1 MDLKGILDF
10 FILSFITSFCAFS
23 PLIVPLTVFILSW
36 FWSSKFILS
45 VSLVYCYWLYFDR
58 RTDSHG
64 GRWSD
69 WLRRCSIW
77 THWTQ
82 YFPLTLIKSTDLD
95 PNRNYIFG
103 YHPHGVAAIG
113 ALGNFGTD
121 ATHFSSLFPGIRPHL
136 MLLKMQFFNP
146 FTRDLLLG
154 LGACCVSRNSC
165 EYLLSGKCG
174 QGNALVIIIGG
185 RREVWL
191 TRNNTMILYLK
202 SRKGFIQL
210 ALKYGASIVPVI
222 SFGENELYERRTF
235 FGLIP
240 NGIPWGLLFMGYIP
254 FRRQVVTVVGKPI
267 HVVQTDNPTPSDIE
281 QLHQDYLQAVEQLF
295 VENKDK
301 YKLGH
306 LNQYPIKDAAKL
318 WVRTT
323 SNGDIIVSILNII
336 ALFKSSDWYFRQ
348 TVIRVCSFSNF
359 IHFGCF
365 LYHHYFVQPHHIAFV
380 ILYCGAISI
389 TLLSGLGWGLN
400 WDRILK
406 RKTQQFDQLQLTTEP
421 SDPLNTT

>member
-254 FRRQVVTVVGKPI
+254 FRRQVVTVVFI
-267 HVVQTDNPTPSDIE
+267 
-281 QLHQDYLQAVEQLF
+281 YLF
-295 VENKDK
+295 VPVGTVKVFGGNISDK
-301 YKLGH
+301 STR
-306 LNQYPIKDAAKL
+306 DAAKL
-318 WVRTT
+318 WVLTT

-348 TVIRVCSFSNF
+348 AVIRVCSFSNF

-380 ILYCGAISI
+380 ILYWGAISI

>member
-1 MDLKGILDF
+1 MDLKRIIDF
-10 FILSFITSFCAFS
+10 FILSFTISFCAFS
-23 PLIVPLTVFILSW
+23 LLTVPLTVFILSW

-82 YFPLTLIKSTDLD
+82 YFPLTLIKSKDLD

-136 MLLKMQFFNP
+136 MLLKIQFFNP

-154 LGACCVSRNSC
+154 LGACCVSRHSC

-174 QGNALVIIIGG
+174 QGNALVIITGG
-185 RREVWL
+185 RREVRL

-222 SFGENELYERRTF
+222 SFGENELYERRNF

-240 NGIPWGLLFMGYIP
+240 NGIPWGLPFMGYIP
-254 FRRQVVTVVGKPI
+254 LRRQVVTVVGKPI
-267 HVVQTDNPTPSDIE
+267 HVVQTDDPTPSDIE
-281 QLHQDYLQAVEQLF
+281 QLHQDYIHAVEQLF

-306 LNQYPIKDAAKL
+306 VKL
-318 WVRTT
+318 E
-323 SNGDIIVSILNII
+323 II
-336 ALFKSSDWYFRQ
+336 
-348 TVIRVCSFSNF
+348 
-359 IHFGCF
+359 
-365 LYHHYFVQPHHIAFV
+365 
-380 ILYCGAISI
+380 
-389 TLLSGLGWGLN
+389 
-400 WDRILK
+400 
-406 RKTQQFDQLQLTTEP
+406 
-421 SDPLNTT
+421 